1 MKTNLPIL
9 TVLALLFTTAC
20 SRSPQEKAVAT
31 IVHHLE
37 KTLKDPSSYIP
48 VQYDIQEIMEA
59 QVIGAETDSTI
70 FPLVKNDSSGKWD
83 GAGRFAGWK
92 ILHKFKCRSESGL
105 VKDTQLT
112 FYVSRGYIIE
122 KVR

>member
-1 MKTNLPIL
+1 MKTNLSNL
-9 TVLALLFTTAC
+9 LCLVLLITAGC
-20 SRSPQEKAVAT
+20 SRSPQEKAITT

-48 VQYDIQEIMEA
+48 VQYDIEEIVET
-59 QVIGAETDSTI
+59 QPSGIGHDSSFLHVANSDT
-70 FPLVKNDSSGKWD
+70 SGKWD
-83 GAGRFAGWK
+83 PVNGFTGWK
-92 ILHKFKCRSESGL
+92 ILHKFKCRAESGM

-112 FYVSRGYIIE
+112 FYVSRGYKIE